1 MSSQVNMNDLF
12 EVTNQKT
19 LKRLELYD
27 GVLKR
32 CHHRIKYYSKLEHTC
47 CFFSIPVFII
57 GTPLYDVRELRQ
69 YMMNSLEKNG
79 FQIKYIEPN
88 YLVINWEQKKKQVMN
103 LQKNTQSTIKQIKSN
118 SNYKPIEEY
127 KPSGNFVYDQSMMMS
142 VADKSKHILNIGKL
156 NI

>member
-12 EVTNQKT
+12 ETMNQKT

-27 GVLKR
+27 GVLRK

-57 GTPLYDVRELRQ
+57 GTPLYDVKELRQ
-69 YMMNSLEKNG
+69 YMINSLQKNG

-88 YLVINWEQKKKQVMN
+88 YLVINWEQKKKQITD
-103 LQKNTQSTIKQIKSN
+103 LQKITQSTIKQVT

-127 KPSGNFVYDQSMMMS
+127 KPSGNFVYDQSTMMS
-142 VADKSKHILNIGKL
+142 VADKSKQILNIGRL